1 MEAMH
6 NNYVNNDDEPTKNGD
21 NESIVNYSAS
31 VDYQEYNTITNEN
44 NTSSDDPINFKTKNV
59 DEEEVIEVIE
69 VKDDDMNGDAPT
81 NGGEDVVSPVEGAA
95 AAAIVSPEPE
105 ELSSLPETPR

>member
-1 MEAMH
+1 MH

-21 NESIVNYSAS
+21 DESIVNYSAS

-44 NTSSDDPINFKTKNV
+44 NTSSDDPINNKTNNV

-81 NGGEDVVSPVEGAA
+81 NGSEDVVSPVEGAA